1 MKCPKCG
8 AVSEVIE
15 TRPGA
20 HLTTARRRRCFNDHT
35 FKTVEIHGPVWCSAK
50 QRAAVFTQTVERRLK
65 FAKRDRLIAQRLHE
79 GADKLAS
86 EFGLS
91 RSGIFYAAKR
101 GRK

>member
-15 TRPGA
+15 TRA
-20 HLTTARRRRCFNDHT
+20 SANLTTTRKRRCFNDHT
-35 FKTVEIHGPVWCSAK
+35 FKTVEVHGAVWPSAK
-50 QRAAVFTQTVERRLK
+50 QRAAVFTRTVARRIEHT
-65 FAKRDRLIAQRLHE
+65 KRNRLIAQRLHE

-91 RSGIFYAAKR
+91 RSGVFYAAKR